1 MPVFDLGQVVGPQG
15 PQGPT
20 GPKGE
25 QGDQGPQGI
34 QGIQGPAGPQGEK
47 GVKGDTGA
55 TGAQGA
61 AGANGITP
69 NIQVGTVATLS
80 PGSSATV
87 TRQTGSPDAAPVFN
101 FGIPRGADSVNDGDM
116 KASTYDPTSKARDVF
131 AYADAALVSAR
142 AYTAQYGY
150 SKGETL
156 TAALCSALGLATTA
170 TPAQAMEKLRQIA
183 VAAQSAVNARAM
195 CEVVS
200 YTGTGVAKTESDPMS
215 IKFSFAPKLIICTY
229 DENGSVAQ
237 YDRWLW
243 PTDVWGTSYTSGK
256 NFGPSRTGNSDF
268 SLYTYG
274 KKSTDGKS
282 FYWYGYARRGTETP
296 TAYVL
301 NNLANKVYR
310 YIGIG

>member
-25 QGDQGPQGI
+25 QGDRGPQGI

-55 TGAQGA
+55 TGAQGP

-131 AYADAALVSAR
+131 AYADAALASAR

-183 VAAQSAVNARAM
+183 AAAQSVVNARAI

-200 YTGTGVAKTESDPMS
+200 YTGTGLAGNANPTS
-215 IKFSFAPKLIICTY
+215 IQFSFAPKLIICTY
-229 DENGSVAQ
+229 KDIGNFLSEK
-237 YDRWLW
+237 YIWLTEKW
-243 PTDVWGTSYTSGK
+243 TTSYTAGMF
-256 NFGPSRTGNSDF
+256 FGTRNMSYDPRG
-268 SLYTYG
+268 YG
-274 KKSTDGKS
+274 LKTSDGKRFS
-282 FYWYGYARRGTETP
+282 WYVDVYRGTEYIGGDP
-296 TAYVL
+296 GGQ
-301 NNLANKVYR
+301 NSKEGEVYR

>member
-183 VAAQSAVNARAM
+183 NAGSTKAQVIAG
-195 CEVVS
+195 S
-200 YTGTGVAKTESDPMS
+200 YTGNGETSQTIILGATPKAVFSARNDGQITDFSGYTGALYGGLAVA
-215 IKFSFAPKLIICTY
+215 
-229 DENGSVAQ
+229 GSPV
-237 YDRWLW
+237 
-243 PTDVWGTSYTSGK
+243 TTSGL
-256 NFGPSRTGNSDF
+256 T
-268 SLYTYG
+268 SLTITTNGFIVYY
-274 KKSTDGKS
+274 SSVDRMQS
-282 FYWYGYARRGTETP
+282 ASNYNGYRF
-296 TAYVL
+296 
-301 NNLANKVYR
+301 N
-310 YIGIG
+310 YIAII

>member
-183 VAAQSAVNARAM
+183 NAGSTKAQVIAG
-195 CEVVS
+195 S
-200 YTGTGVAKTESDPMS
+200 YTGNGNPSQTITLGATPKAVFVIVNSSFIFSAGYMSSILGGLAVTGSPVTSNG
-215 IKFSFAPKLIICTY
+215 ITIINITTNGFAVY
-229 DENGSVAQ
+229 
-237 YDRWLW
+237 
-243 PTDVWGTSYTSGK
+243 YTSS
-256 NFGPSRTGNSDF
+256 NENLVIASTNTSGNK
-268 SLYTYG
+268 Y
-274 KKSTDGKS
+274 
-282 FYWYGYARRGTETP
+282 
-296 TAYVL
+296 
-301 NNLANKVYR
+301 N
-310 YIGIG
+310 YIAII

>member
-25 QGDQGPQGI
+25 QGDRGPQGI

-55 TGAQGA
+55 TGAQGP

-131 AYADAALVSAR
+131 AYADAALASAR

-183 VAAQSAVNARAM
+183 AAAQNTGNSKSQVIAG
-195 CEVVS
+195 S
-200 YTGTGVAKTESDPMS
+200 YTGNGEPSQTIVLGATPKAVLSMLNSGETVNFSGYTGQLYGGLTVAGSPVTASGLTSLTITTNGFIVYYASGDRVQSMS
-215 IKFSFAPKLIICTY
+215 NYNGYRFNYIAII
-229 DENGSVAQ
+229 
-237 YDRWLW
+237 
-243 PTDVWGTSYTSGK
+243 
-256 NFGPSRTGNSDF
+256 
-268 SLYTYG
+268 
-274 KKSTDGKS
+274 
-282 FYWYGYARRGTETP
+282 
-296 TAYVL
+296 
-301 NNLANKVYR
+301 
-310 YIGIG
+310 